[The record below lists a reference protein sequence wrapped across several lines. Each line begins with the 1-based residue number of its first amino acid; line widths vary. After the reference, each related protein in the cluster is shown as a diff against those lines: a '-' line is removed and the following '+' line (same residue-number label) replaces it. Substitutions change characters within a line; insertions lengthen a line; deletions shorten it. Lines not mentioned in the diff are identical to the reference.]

1 MLLLLKDVPDRL
13 VGVVERRH
21 RGADVGVQ
29 RVRDELQVPAEGQS
43 KIQDHSEAFFV
54 SMNR

>member
-1 MLLLLKDVPDRL
+1 MLMLKDVPDRL

-29 RVRDELQVPAEGQS
+29 RVRVELQVPAER
-43 KIQDHSEAFFV
+43 IQ
-54 SMNR
+54 